1 MNCYQ
6 CVLNN
11 NNDNDNDSNKTIFI
25 RLTALALI
33 TLLDLERGL
42 LFEVGAYQIFTIFSK
57 CSMFILQQNNKW

>member
-1 MNCYQ
+1 MNRYQ

-11 NNDNDNDSNKTIFI
+11 NNDNDSNKTIFI

-33 TLLDLERGL
+33 TLLDLGSGV

>member
-1 MNCYQ
+1 MNRYQ

-11 NNDNDNDSNKTIFI
+11 NNDNDSNKTIFI

-33 TLLDLERGL
+33 TLLDLGSGV

-57 CSMFILQQNNKW
+57 CSMFILQQNNEW